1 MTSRI
6 FRVPPTIHVGAGA
19 SSSTGIEAKR
29 LGAKKALI
37 ITDNFLLSS
46 STIAPI
52 IESLKQQ
59 GLNVEIY
66 SGVNSE
72 PTLQHVEEGLGLL
85 KSNKCDVIVGIGG
98 GSPLDVAKAVSL
110 MATNSGS
117 IQDYMG
123 ADKFEKEGI
132 PIIAVPTTAGTGSEA
147 TLFTIITD
155 TERDVKMLIGSP
167 YLMPRVAIVDPQLT
181 MGMPRHIT
189 AATGIDALTHAIEAY
204 VSRKAQPMSDIMA
217 LSAVK
222 LLYSNLPIAYAH
234 PDNLE
239 ARSNTLLGALQAGIA
254 FSNASVALVHGMSRP
269 IGALFHVP
277 HGVSNAALL
286 GEVME
291 FSLSGNYARYAD
303 IAVAMGA
310 ARTDDITTAQ
320 IGAAKVRELIRQME
334 IPSLS
339 KLGVSKEKLEPVAQK
354 MAEDAIASG
363 SPGNN
368 PRIATKME
376 IVTLYYAAL

>member
-6 FRVPPTIHVGAGA
+6 FRVPPTMHVGAGA
-19 SSSTGIEAKR
+19 ASSTGIEAKR

-59 GLNVEIY
+59 GLDVEIY

-72 PTLQHVEEGLGLL
+72 PTLQHVEEGLSLL

-110 MATNSGS
+110 MATYSGS

-217 LSAVK
+217 LSAVR
-222 LLYSNLPIAYAH
+222 LLYFNLPIAFAQ

-239 ARSNTLLGALQAGIA
+239 ARSNTLLGALQAGMA

-320 IGAAKVRELIRQME
+320 IGAAKVRELIRQLE

>member
-1 MTSRI
+1 MASRI
-6 FRVPPTIHVGAGA
+6 FRVPPTIHVGPGA
-19 SSSTGIEAKR
+19 SSATGVEANR
-29 LGAKKALI
+29 LGAQKALI
-37 ITDNFLLSS
+37 ITDNFLLAS

-52 IESLKQQ
+52 IESLRQQ
-59 GLNVEIY
+59 NIDVEIY

-72 PTLQHVEEGLGLL
+72 PTLQHVEEGLNILE
-85 KSNKCDVIVGIGG
+85 KNQCDVIVGIGG

-110 MATNSGS
+110 MATNSGI

-123 ADKFEKEGI
+123 ADKFKKEGI

-155 TERDVKMLIGSP
+155 TEHDVKMLIGSP
-167 YLMPRVAIVDPQLT
+167 YLMPKVAIVDPLLT
-181 MGMPRHIT
+181 MGMPPHIT

-204 VSRKAQPMSDIMA
+204 VSRKAHPMSDIMA

-222 LLYSNLPIAYAH
+222 LLYFNLPTAYAH

-239 ARSNTLLGALQAGIA
+239 ARSNTLLGALQAGMA

-291 FSLSGNYARYAD
+291 FSLSGNYARFAD
-303 IAVAMGA
+303 LAVAMGA
-310 ARTDDITTAQ
+310 PRSDDIATAK
-320 IGAAKVRELIRQME
+320 IGATKVRNLIRQLE
-334 IPSLS
+334 IPTLS
-339 KLGVSKEKLEPVAQK
+339 KLGVSREELEPVAEK

-363 SPGNN
+363 SPANN

-376 IVTLYYAAL
+376 IINIYYSSL